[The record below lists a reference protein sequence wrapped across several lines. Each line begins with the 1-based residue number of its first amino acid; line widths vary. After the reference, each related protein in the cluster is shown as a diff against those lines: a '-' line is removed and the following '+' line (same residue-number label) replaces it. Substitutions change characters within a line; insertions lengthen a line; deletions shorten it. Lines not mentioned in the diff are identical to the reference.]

1 MRTKVVATLGPG
13 SSNVE
18 TITKMVHNGVRI
30 LRLNFSHSDAES
42 FKPIIAMI
50 RQVEKELSI
59 PLTIM
64 GDLCGPKIRVG
75 VIEDAPHDIDSRA
88 YVYLGLPEVADK
100 AKDLPFIPLDQPELL
115 QGLEDGME
123 VSLSDGMLQ
132 FFVTETLEK
141 DTLYKLQAQNA
152 GLLASKKGITFPGKH
167 IALPAFTEKDKVDL
181 AGCIEIGVDAI
192 AMSFV
197 QTAQDVQDVLDAMN
211 KHGVVLPIIAKIER
225 QNAVENIES
234 ILELASG
241 IMVARGDLGLECKLS
256 TVPVIQKKLI
266 RAARHAQK
274 PVIVAT
280 QMMLSMVKNPIP
292 TRAEANDVANAIMD
306 GADCCM
312 LSEETAIGAYPAE
325 AVGYI
330 KEIAEGT
337 EPYYLERIKG
347 PYKPADE
354 LVSNPVKYLSYS
366 ACLLAQDIDSPAI
379 ICHSSSGSSARIV
392 CSRRPAQ
399 PVYCLTPD
407 KSVPAYLN
415 FFWGISPVVT
425 ESKLT
430 DHRDRLVEF
439 LEANEKFEKGEGYIL
454 VSGQPTPGQ
463 TMPKTNEVKL
473 YYK

>member
-1 MRTKVVATLGPG
+1 MRTKVVATLGPA
-13 SSNVE
+13 SANRE
-18 TITKMVHNGVRI
+18 TITRMVQNGVRI
-30 LRLNFSHSDAES
+30 LRLNFSHSDADS
-42 FKPIIAMI
+42 FRPVIAMI
-50 RQVEKELSI
+50 RQVEEEMSI
-59 PLTIM
+59 PLTVM

-75 VIEDAPHDIDSRA
+75 EVAGAPHEIDA
-88 YVYLGLPEVADK
+88 YSDVYLGLPEEAANAD
-100 AKDLPFIPLDQPELL
+100 DLPFIPLDQPELL
-115 QGLEDGME
+115 LGLEDGME
-123 VSLSDGMLQ
+123 VSLSDGMLT
-132 FFVTETLEK
+132 FIVKETCAK
-141 DTLYKLQAQNA
+141 DRLYKIQSQNA
-152 GLLASKKGITFPGKH
+152 GILSSRKGITFPGKH

-181 AGCIEIGVDAI
+181 SGCIDIGVDAI

-197 QTAQDVQDVLDAMN
+197 QTAKDVEDVRVAMQTR
-211 KHGVVLPIIAKIER
+211 GVTLPIIAKIER
-225 QNAVENIES
+225 QNAVDNIDS
-234 ILELASG
+234 ILKVADG

-312 LSEETAIGAYPAE
+312 LSEETAIGNYPAE

-337 EPYYLERIKG
+337 EQYYLERIKG
-347 PYKPADE
+347 PYKPKKE
-354 LVSNPVKYLSYS
+354 VNPVKYLSYS
-366 ACLLAQDIDSPAI
+366 ACLLAENINSPALL
-379 ICHSSSGSSARIV
+379 CHSTSGASARLI
-392 CSRRPAQ
+392 CSRRPEQ

-415 FFWGISPVVT
+415 FFWGVIPVMTDTTISN
-425 ESKLT
+425 
-430 DHRDRLVEF
+430 HRDRLVNF
-439 LEANEKFEKGEGYIL
+439 LEAEKDFPRGKGYIL

-463 TMPKTNEVKL
+463 TAPQTNEVKL

>member
-1 MRTKVVATLGPG
+1 MRTKVVATLGPASG
-13 SSNVE
+13 NAE
-18 TITKMVHNGVRI
+18 TITKMVNNGVRI
-30 LRLNFSHSDAES
+30 LRLNFSHSDADS
-42 FKPIIAMI
+42 FRPLIATI

-75 VIEDAPHDIDSRA
+75 VVEGAPHEIDAHSD
-88 YVYLGLPEVADK
+88 VYLGLPEVSGDVS
-100 AKDLPFIPLDQPELL
+100 DLPFIPLDQPELL
-115 QGLEDGME
+115 LGLEDGME
-123 VSLSDGMLQ
+123 VSLSDGMLT
-132 FFVTETLEK
+132 FVVTETIEK
-141 DTLYKLQAQNA
+141 DKLYKMQAQNA
-152 GLLASKKGITFPGKH
+152 GILSSRKGITFPGKN
-167 IALPAFTEKDKVDL
+167 IALPAFTEKDRVDL
-181 AGCIEIGVDAI
+181 AGCIDIGVDAI

-197 QTAQDVQDVLDAMN
+197 QTAKDVEDVQAEMQIR
-211 KHGVVLPIIAKIER
+211 GTWLPIIAKIER
-225 QNAVENIES
+225 QNAVDNIES
-234 ILELASG
+234 ILKVADG

-312 LSEETAIGAYPAE
+312 LSEETAIGDYPAE

-337 EPYYLERIKG
+337 EPYYLERSKG
-347 PYKPADE
+347 PYKPKEEA
-354 LVSNPVKYLSYS
+354 VPNPVKYLSYS
-366 ACLLAQDIDSPAI
+366 ACLLAKNIDSPAI
-379 ICHSSSGSSARIV
+379 ICHSTSGASARLIA
-392 CSRRPAQ
+392 SRRPEQ
-399 PVYCLTPD
+399 PIYCLTPD
-407 KSVPAYLN
+407 QSVPAYLN
-415 FFWGISPVVT
+415 FFWSVTPVI
-425 ESKLT
+425 T
-430 DHRDRLVEF
+430 DSTIPGHRERLVAF
-439 LEANEKFEKGEGYIL
+439 LEAKKDFPRGEGYVL

-463 TMPKTNEVKL
+463 TAPKTNEVKL

>member
-1 MRTKVVATLGPG
+1 MRTKVVATLGPA
-13 SSNVE
+13 SANAE
-18 TITKMVHNGVRI
+18 TITKMVKNGVRI
-30 LRLNFSHSDAES
+30 LRLNFSHSDADS
-42 FKPIIAMI
+42 FRPVIALI
-50 RQVEKELSI
+50 RQVQEELSI

-75 VIEDAPHDIDSRA
+75 EVAGAPHEISA
-88 YVYLGLPEVADK
+88 YSDVYLGLPEEAEN
-100 AKDLPFIPLDQPELL
+100 AKDYPFIPLDQPELL
-115 QGLEDGME
+115 LGLEDGME
-123 VSLSDGMLQ
+123 VSLSDGMLT
-132 FFVTETLEK
+132 FLVTETRNK
-141 DTLYKLQAQNA
+141 DRLYKIQSQNA
-152 GLLASKKGITFPGKH
+152 GILSSRKGITFPGKH

-181 AGCIEIGVDAI
+181 DGCIDIGVDAI

-197 QTAQDVQDVLDAMN
+197 QTAQDVEDVRAHMQ
-211 KHGVVLPIIAKIER
+211 KRGVWLPIIAKIER
-225 QNAVENIES
+225 QNAVDNIES
-234 ILELASG
+234 ILEVADG

-312 LSEETAIGAYPAE
+312 LSEETAIGNYPAE

-330 KEIAEGT
+330 SEIAEGT

-347 PYKPADE
+347 PYKPANKGAD
-354 LVSNPVKYLSYS
+354 PVKYLSYS
-366 ACLLAQDIDSPAI
+366 ACLLAENIGSPAI
-379 ICHSSSGSSARIV
+379 LCHSTSGASARLV
-392 CSRRPAQ
+392 CSRRPEQ
-399 PVYCLTPD
+399 PIYCLTPD
-407 KSVPAYLN
+407 QSVPAYLN
-415 FFWGISPVVT
+415 FFWAIIPV
-425 ESKLT
+425 LT
-430 DHRDRLVEF
+430 DSTLPGHRERLVAF
-439 LEANEKFEKGEGYIL
+439 LEANKGFPRGKGYVL

-463 TMPKTNEVKL
+463 TTPKTNEVKL

>member
-1 MRTKVVATLGPG
+1 MRTKVVATLGPA
-13 SSNVE
+13 SANAE
-18 TITKMVHNGVRI
+18 TITRMVKNGVRI
-30 LRLNFSHSDAES
+30 LRLNFSHSDAAS
-42 FKPIIAMI
+42 FRPVIALI
-50 RQVEKELSI
+50 RQVEEELSI
-59 PLTIM
+59 PLTVM

-75 VIEDAPHDIDSRA
+75 EVAGAPHEIDA
-88 YVYLGLPEVADK
+88 YSDVCLGLPEEADK
-100 AKDLPFIPLDQPELL
+100 ATGLPFIPLDQPELL
-115 QGLEDGME
+115 LGLEDGME
-123 VSLSDGMLQ
+123 VSLSDGMLT
-132 FFVTETLEK
+132 FIVTETMSK
-141 DTLYKLQAQNA
+141 DRLYKMQSQNA
-152 GLLASKKGITFPGKH
+152 GILSSRKGITFPGKH

-181 AGCIEIGVDAI
+181 DGCIDIGVDAI

-197 QTAQDVQDVLDAMN
+197 QTAQDVEDVRAAMQ
-211 KHGVVLPIIAKIER
+211 KRGVWLPIIAKIER
-225 QNAVENIES
+225 QNAVDNIES
-234 ILELASG
+234 ILAVADG

-312 LSEETAIGAYPAE
+312 LSEETAIGNYPAE

-330 KEIAEGT
+330 REIAEGT

-347 PYKPADE
+347 PYKPANE
-354 LVSNPVKYLSYS
+354 GVNPVKYLSYS
-366 ACLLAQDIDSPAI
+366 ACLLAENIDSPAI
-379 ICHSSSGSSARIV
+379 LCHSTSGASARLV

-407 KSVPAYLN
+407 QSVPAYLN
-415 FFWGISPVVT
+415 FFWGVIPVM
-425 ESKLT
+425 T
-430 DHRDRLVEF
+430 DSSLPSHRDRLVAF
-439 LEANEKFEKGEGYIL
+439 LEGNKGFPRGRGYIL

-463 TMPKTNEVKL
+463 TAPQTNEVKL